1 MLKISFAK
9 LRACGEKPL
18 TVRVPRV
25 NVGAAEILEPC
36 GLELGEPHTRMIMGS
51 ADP

>member
-1 MLKISFAK
+1 LLKISFPK

-18 TVRVPRV
+18 TVGVPGV
-25 NVGAAEILEPC
+25 NVGVAEILESC
-36 GLELGEPHTRMIMGS
+36 GLELGKPHTRMIMGG